1 MKRILYAFITAKQP
15 GFFTTLFRILLTP
28 FSWLYGIIVWIRN
41 FCFNVGWY
49 KQEKLPCSVISIG
62 NIVVG
67 GTGKTPA
74 VASIARLL
82 RDTDYKVAVLLRGY
96 GRKSKKAISIVSDG
110 ENRLC
115 TRMESGDEADL
126 LARQLTDIPIVVGKN
141 RFLAGRATLDQ
152 FQSSIIIL
160 DDGFQH
166 RQLARDIDIL
176 TIDVT
181 QPYGTGALL
190 PTGTLRE
197 PISSIQRADIILLT
211 RTDVPNIQIDD
222 LIDKLQRLFPRTPI
236 FKSIHQPKSLYWL
249 NNPNNTTN
257 TSQSIPINDLNGKN
271 ILAVCGIGNPTAFVA
286 TLEEQGPDKVK
297 LLAFP
302 DHHVYTES
310 DHLKIEQKM
319 KLVDAEWVVTTQKDE
334 QKLKSLSKRIP
345 VLVLK
350 VELVFTNGEEEDLL
364 KALQI

>member
-28 FSWLYGIIVWIRN
+28 LNWLYGIILWIRN

-82 RDTDYKVAVLLRGY
+82 RDTDYKVTVLLRGY

-126 LARQLTDIPIVVGKN
+126 LARQLTEIPIVVGKN
-141 RFLAGRATLDQ
+141 RYLAGRTSLDQ
-152 FQSSIIIL
+152 FHSDIIIL
-160 DDGFQH
+160 DDGYQH

-190 PTGTLRE
+190 PIGTLRE

-222 LIDKLQRLFPRTPI
+222 LKNELQKLVPNTPI
-236 FKSIHQPKSLYWL
+236 LESIHQPKSLYWL
-249 NNPNNTTN
+249 NHPDNTTN
-257 TSQSIPINDLNGKN
+257 TLHSIPINDLKGKS
-271 ILAVCGIGNPTAFVA
+271 ILAICGIGNPTAFVA
-286 TLEEQGPDKVK
+286 TLEEKGPDKVE
-297 LLAFP
+297 LMAFP

-310 DHLKIEQKM
+310 DHLKIQQQM
-319 KLVDAEWVVTTQKDE
+319 KLVEAEWIVTTQKDE
-334 QKLKSLSKRIP
+334 QKLISLSKQIP
-345 VLVLK
+345 ILVLK
-350 VELVFTNGEEEDLL
+350 VELVFTNGEETLL